1 MKPTK
6 LLQSLILSLSAIAST
21 TLVSTPKVEAVNFQ
35 EQRVNPNQFTVVAV
49 PFGYKEH
56 RLEIIEQ
63 IPGQQKCWNE
73 FGQNPIQV
81 DMLLLNFD
89 HTNSCRRIT
98 DTNGYTLRLN
108 GQDER
113 VAHVVKI
120 VENNG
125 ELQLVAF
132 HKDPSQPNLVI
143 GRTNGLSGS
152 AMKIILNPGWQI
164 TKQVYQGQVLN
175 RVYLSGDNT
184 VAQHYYQP
192 GVSSS
197 TASVSTS
204 TSNSNSS
211 FSSSSTSTVR
221 NNTTTSNLP
230 QQIDTTTLIN
240 GVSQIY
246 QNVLNPLLNNLAQE
260 AANQQNQPQT
270 TPTNPNQQF
279 SF

>member
-1 MKPTK
+1 MKPAK

-21 TLVSTPKVEAVNFQ
+21 TLVAIPKVEAVNFQ
-35 EQRVNPNQFTVVAV
+35 EQRVNSNQFAVVAV

-73 FGQNPIQV
+73 SGQNPVKV

-89 HTNSCRRIT
+89 HTNSCNRIT
-98 DTNGYTLRLN
+98 DTNGYTLRLS

-164 TKQVYQGQVLN
+164 TKQVYQGQVLD
-175 RVYLSGDNT
+175 RIYLSGDNT
-184 VAQHYYQP
+184 VAQNYFQP
-192 GVSSS
+192 GVSSTT
-197 TASVSTS
+197 TATGSPSGTNTSVGT
-204 TSNSNSS
+204 
-211 FSSSSTSTVR
+211 
-221 NNTTTSNLP
+221 NTTATNIP
-230 QQIDTTTLIN
+230 QQIDTTALIN
-240 GVSQIY
+240 SASQIY
-246 QNVLNPLLNNLAQE
+246 QNVLNPLLQNLSQG
-260 AANQQNQPQT
+260 AANQQYQVPTT
-270 TPTNPNQQF
+270 TPSNPNR
-279 SF
+279 

>member
-6 LLQSLILSLSAIAST
+6 LLQSLILSLSAIATT
-21 TLVSTPKVEAVNFQ
+21 TLVSTPKVEATSFQ
-35 EQRVNPNQFTVVAV
+35 EQRVNSNQFTVVAV

-73 FGQNPIQV
+73 SGQNPVQI
-81 DMLLLNFD
+81 DMVLLNFD

-132 HKDPSQPNLVI
+132 HKDPYQPNLVI

-164 TKQVYQGQVLN
+164 TKRVHQGQVIN
-175 RVYLSGDNT
+175 HVYLSGDNS
-184 VAQHYYQP
+184 VAQYSYQP

-197 TASVSTS
+197 TTSISQSSTSSNSTS
-204 TSNSNSS
+204 TIR
-211 FSSSSTSTVR
+211 T
-221 NNTTTSNLP
+221 NTTTSNLP

-246 QNVLNPLLNNLAQE
+246 QNVLNPLLNNLSQQPTMQP
-260 AANQQNQPQT
+260 NQTPT
-270 TPTNPNQQF
+270 TPTK
-279 SF
+279 

>member
-6 LLQSLILSLSAIAST
+6 LLQSLILSLSAIATT
-21 TLVSTPKVEAVNFQ
+21 TLVSTPKVEAVSFQ
-35 EQRVNPNQFTVVAV
+35 QQRVNPNQFTVVAV

-73 FGQNPIQV
+73 FGQNPVQV

-143 GRTNGLSGS
+143 GRTNGFSGS

-164 TKQVYQGQVLN
+164 TKRVHQGQVIN
-175 RVYLSGDNT
+175 HVYLSGDNT

-197 TASVSTS
+197 TASVSQS
-204 TSNSNSS
+204 TSYSNST
-211 FSSSSTSTVR
+211 SSSTVR
-221 NNTTTSNLP
+221 TNTTTSNLP

-260 AANQQNQPQT
+260 AANQQNQPLT
-270 TPTNPNQQF
+270 TPTK
-279 SF
+279 

>member
-1 MKPTK
+1 MMKPTK
-6 LLQSLILSLSAIAST
+6 LLQSLILSISAIASSA
-21 TLVSTPKVEAVNFQ
+21 LISTPQVEAVNFQ
-35 EQRVNPNQFTVVAV
+35 EQRVNSDSFTVVAV

-63 IPGQQKCWNE
+63 IPGQQKCWSE
-73 FGQNPIQV
+73 FGQNPVQV
-81 DMLLLNFD
+81 NMLLLNFN

-108 GQDER
+108 GQEER
-113 VAHVVKI
+113 VAHVIKI

-143 GRTNGLSGS
+143 GRTNGLTGS

-175 RVYLSGDNT
+175 RIYLSGDHT
-184 VAQHYYQP
+184 VAQNYYQP

-197 TASVSTS
+197 
-204 TSNSNSS
+204 SNINHTTPSIRS
-211 FSSSSTSTVR
+211 
-221 NNTTTSNLP
+221 NTTTSNIP
-230 QQIDTTTLIN
+230 QPIDTTTLIN

-246 QNVLNPLLNNLAQE
+246 QNVVNPLLHNFAGGTV
-260 AANQQNQPQT
+260 NQPIQPPA
-270 TPTNPNQQF
+270 TPTNPSN
-279 SF
+279 

>member
-21 TLVSTPKVEAVNFQ
+21 ALMSTPKVEAVNFQ
-35 EQRVNPNQFTVVAV
+35 EQRVNPDTFTVVAV

-63 IPGQQKCWNE
+63 IPGQQKCWSE
-73 FGQNPIQV
+73 FGQNPVQV
-81 DMLLLNFD
+81 NMLLLNFD

-108 GQDER
+108 GQEER
-113 VAHVVKI
+113 VAHVIKI

-132 HKDPSQPNLVI
+132 HKDPSQPNLVV
-143 GRTNGLSGS
+143 GRTNGLSGN

-164 TKQVYQGQVLN
+164 TKQVYQGQVLD

-184 VAQHYYQP
+184 VAQNYYQP
-192 GVSSS
+192 GLTSS
-197 TASVSTS
+197 TNVSTS
-204 TSNSNSS
+204 TSTSG
-211 FSSSSTSTVR
+211 SSSSIRT
-221 NNTTTSNLP
+221 NTTTSNVP
-230 QQIDTTTLIN
+230 QPIDTTTLIN

-246 QNVLNPLLNNLAQE
+246 QNVVNPLLQNFAQG
-260 AANQQNQPQT
+260 AANQPSPPPA
-270 TPTNPNQQF
+270 TPTNPSN
-279 SF
+279 